1 MMPMIV
7 SPEIIG
13 ASSRSLPAPPR
24 NFETV
29 TDIGSREARTCLIG
43 GSARIALAGVG
54 ISTPNVKICW
64 TLSFSSSEKTKP
76 IVASST
82 AMARCISSSISSPSG
97 RSVFS
102 ARPTS

>member
-1 MMPMIV
+1 MMV

-13 ASSRSLPAPPR
+13 ARRRSLPAPPR

-29 TDIGSREARTCLIG
+29 TDIGSREASTCLMG
-43 GSARIALAGVG
+43 GSARMAFAGAG
-54 ISTPNVKICW
+54 TSTPNVKICW

-76 IVASST
+76 TMASST
-82 AMARCISSSISSPSG
+82 AMARCMSSSISSPSG
-97 RSVFS
+97 RSVFR